1 MIQSR
6 VNLELYL
13 LYELTLMSEKL
24 ISVNLFYM
32 HKVVDE
38 IGIDIFSKAA
48 VKAEQTTMFI
58 ICS

>member
-1 MIQSR
+1 M
-6 VNLELYL
+6 ELYL

-38 IGIDIFSKAA
+38 TEIDIFSKAA
-48 VKAEQTTMFI
+48 VKAEQTTMSI